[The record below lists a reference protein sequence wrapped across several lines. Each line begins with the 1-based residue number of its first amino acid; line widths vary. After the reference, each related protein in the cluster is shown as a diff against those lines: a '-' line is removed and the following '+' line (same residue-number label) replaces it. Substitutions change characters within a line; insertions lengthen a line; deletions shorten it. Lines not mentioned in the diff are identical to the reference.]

1 MRSRQSG
8 FTLMEVMASTAATGI
23 VVLAGSAVLI
33 RGLGWY
39 DEISGKI
46 EMNRHARLAFE
57 LWAYGGISATA
68 GKDGTKYV
76 YGIRGSHTQPPKGDI
91 SKPTGTLIYKQNNIT
106 LTADQFASMSIA
118 CKGEGDPVPKC
129 KADLKPISMT
139 GWLGDD
145 PDIKKK
151 GGSIGEGWATVSY
164 TITNPFQAQRGPS
177 GTPFTDTYQTVFTL
191 NRMENDP

>member
-1 MRSRQSG
+1 MRNRQNG
-8 FTLMEVMASTAATGI
+8 FTLMEVMASAAATGI
-23 VVLAGSAVLI
+23 VMLAGSAVLI

-39 DEISGKI
+39 DEISSKI

-57 LWAYGGISATA
+57 LWAYGGMSSTN

-76 YGIRGSHTQPPKGDI
+76 YGIRGSHTQPPKGDLRT
-91 SKPTGTLIYKQNNIT
+91 PTGTLIYKQNNIT
-106 LTADQFASMSIA
+106 LTVDTFAAMRIA
-118 CKGEGDPVPKC
+118 CKGNNIPVPQC
-129 KADLKPISMT
+129 KDLNPVSVT

-151 GGSIGEGWATVSY
+151 AGSIGEGWATISF